1 MAREGLMDDCGY
13 NFDVDEDSYNSGFKD
28 GFLTAVDEFAEKLKD
43 FIAKQVEDAEYYDD
57 CFCDIYQ
64 SEVDEIA
71 EQLKEE

>member
-28 GFLTAVDEFAEKLKD
+28 GFLTAVDEFVEAIKNAYASMKSVSDVERATANT
-43 FIAKQVEDAEYYDD
+43 IAMG
-57 CFCDIYQ
+57 
-64 SEVDEIA
+64 IA